1 MEYKHNDYFKE
12 ILVNEVI
19 ILASKNKKL
28 IRIHHE
34 DGDYTGMWTNEDIA
48 KEYLNHSD
56 IQFDR
61 LLNID
66 IDTFVTYDMDELFDE
81 SDKILINTS
90 SKEEGHIVK
99 VVDMMDELMSEL
111 DKIRLKEFAKDISKE
126 NHVFGLTR
134 KGEKRFILISDKEN
148 QKPNIM
154 PVWSIKNRAR
164 KVRDKDFEECDLIE
178 IEGSVFSEWLDK
190 LRDNDQA
197 VAVDL
202 KPGVVGTIVSPQK
215 VSNELSF

>member
-1 MEYKHNDYFKE
+1 MNYKQNDYFKD
-12 ILVNEVI
+12 ILINEVI

-28 IRIHHE
+28 IRIRHK
-34 DGDYTGMWTNEDIA
+34 DSDYTGMWTNEEAA
-48 KEYLNHSD
+48 KDYLNNSD
-56 IQFDR
+56 LQYDR

-66 IDTFVTYDMDELFDE
+66 IDTFVTYDMDNLFDE
-81 SDKILINTS
+81 KDEVLINA
-90 SKEEGHIVK
+90 SKNEEGQLVK
-99 VVDMMDELMSEL
+99 VVEMIDELMPEL
-111 DKIRLKEFAKDISKE
+111 DEIRLKEFAKDISKE

-134 KGEKRFILISDKEN
+134 KGEKRFILISDNES

>member
-1 MEYKHNDYFKE
+1 MNYKQNDYFKD
-12 ILVNEVI
+12 ILINEVI

-28 IRIHHE
+28 IRIRHK
-34 DGDYTGMWTNEDIA
+34 DGDYTGMWTNEEAA
-48 KEYLNHSD
+48 KDYLNNSD
-56 IQFDR
+56 LQYDR

-66 IDTFVTYDMDELFDE
+66 IDTFVTYDMDNLFDE
-81 SDKILINTS
+81 KDEVLINA
-90 SKEEGHIVK
+90 SKNEEGQLVK
-99 VVDMMDELMSEL
+99 VVEMIDELMPEL
-111 DKIRLKEFAKDISKE
+111 DEIRLKEFAKDISKE

-134 KGEKRFILISDKEN
+134 KGEKRFILISDNES